1 MNNKILMLLVLAV
14 LTLLIAACAQSS
26 DTQTVGQPAIPP
38 DKVVNTLYSE
48 YLQTWPPR
56 PFNEVAQLSPAFA
69 ESLSKKQQEGM
80 FVIPFICAQDFPEK
94 MEVQSISLEGDT
106 AKVIVKSSFGNS
118 IELTLKVMDGEWKID
133 QAVCQ

>member
-1 MNNKILMLLVLAV
+1 MKNKILMLLVLAV

-26 DTQTVGQPAIPP
+26 DAQTVGQPAIPP
-38 DKVVNTLYSE
+38 DKVVDALYSE

-94 MEVQSISLEGDT
+94 MEVQSISLDGDT

-118 IELTLKVMDGEWKID
+118 IELTLKVMDGEWKVD

>member
-1 MNNKILMLLVLAV
+1 MKTKILMLLVIAF
-14 LTLLIAACAQSS
+14 LTLLTVACAQSS

-38 DKVVNTLYSE
+38 DKVVETLYSE
-48 YLQTWPPR
+48 YLQTWPPK
-56 PFNEVAQLSPAFA
+56 PFNEVAQLSPDFA

-94 MEVQSISLEGDT
+94 MEVQSTTLDGDT
-106 AKVIVKSSFGNS
+106 AKVIVRSSFGNS